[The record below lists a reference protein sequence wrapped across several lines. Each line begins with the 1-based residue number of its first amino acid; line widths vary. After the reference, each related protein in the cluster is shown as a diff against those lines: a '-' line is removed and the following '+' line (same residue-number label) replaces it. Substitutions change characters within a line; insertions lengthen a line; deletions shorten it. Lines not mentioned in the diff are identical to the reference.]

1 MEHVDDY
8 LEVAVAA
15 APAGGAV
22 LVEGLQRPKE
32 IELKSERSSIVT
44 WADVTSQAAVF
55 DIGSSCKERRD
66 MPMTRR
72 FS

>member
-1 MEHVDDY
+1 MMIDI
-8 LEVAVAA
+8 AA
-15 APAGGAV
+15 TASAKKAI
-22 LVEGLQRPKE
+22 R
-32 IELKSERSSIVT
+32 
-44 WADVTSQAAVF
+44 AAQAAVF